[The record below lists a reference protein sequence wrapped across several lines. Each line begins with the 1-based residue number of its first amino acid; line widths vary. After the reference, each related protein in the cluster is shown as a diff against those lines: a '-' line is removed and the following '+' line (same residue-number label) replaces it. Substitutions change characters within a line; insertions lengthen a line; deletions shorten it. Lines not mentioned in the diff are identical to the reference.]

1 MSGKG
6 KSGPTIGTS
15 RAPLVAAVGSDRVL
29 FSKKLL
35 FVIGLVVLVSGF
47 IFFSVEE
54 STKAG
59 LLRKSRIALAQ
70 NNAIQA
76 ANDKL
81 EEAQALLQKE
91 EDSLVDM
98 YTQWLD
104 EDHDTLELTEKQLAE
119 LKEQLKAVKEQLDE
133 HGEVIDDKEASL
145 EEKEQRLKAYQFK
158 IQQKSDYLQQMAEVL
173 AKLNMTKPEGL
184 GFGESPEEYIWD
196 EDPSDDDAYAEQY
209 TGDDDWM
216 SDEEWY

>member
-1 MSGKG
+1 
-6 KSGPTIGTS
+6 
-15 RAPLVAAVGSDRVL
+15 
-29 FSKKLL
+29 
-35 FVIGLVVLVSGF
+35 LVVLVSGF

-54 STKAG
+54 SAKAG
-59 LLRKSRIALAQ
+59 LLRKSRVALAQ
-70 NNAIQA
+70 NNAIKS

-81 EEAQALLQKE
+81 EEAQQLLQKE

-104 EDHDTLELTEKQLAE
+104 EDHDTLELDEKQVTE

-158 IQQKSDYLQQMAEVL
+158 IQQKSDYLQQMADVL
-173 AKLNMTKPEGL
+173 AKLNATKPQGL
-184 GFGESPEEYIWD
+184 AFGESPEEYVWD
-196 EDPSDDDAYAEQY
+196 DEAAVR
-209 TGDDDWM
+209 TGSRGGGVFYRGWCNCLFFACWQRRRRLCWGWFFFGDFFFHF
-216 SDEEWY
+216 